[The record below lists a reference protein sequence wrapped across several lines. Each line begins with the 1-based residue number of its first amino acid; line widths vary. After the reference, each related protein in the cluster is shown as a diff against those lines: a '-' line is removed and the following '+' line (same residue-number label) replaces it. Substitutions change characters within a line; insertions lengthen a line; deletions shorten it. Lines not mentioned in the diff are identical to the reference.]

1 MGQREKVVIDTNII
15 VSGFGWDCK
24 PEVILKLVENRLI
37 LSYITHEI
45 FQEIS
50 KVIKYPKL
58 KFSKQIQS
66 GIIEFLINNSI
77 SVVPKSTYK
86 IIINDPDDDKFI
98 DCAVEANAD
107 YIITGNK
114 HLLDLKNFGKIKI
127 IKPDMFLEIFYENRI
142 NETS

>member
-15 VSGFGWDCK
+15 VSGFGWDGK
-24 PEVILKLVENRLI
+24 PEVILKLIESRMI

-77 SVVPKSTYK
+77 SVVPKSTFK

-98 DCAVEANAD
+98 DCAVEAHAD

-114 HLLDLKNFGKIKI
+114 HLLDLKNFGKIEI
-127 IKPDMFLEIFYENRI
+127 IKPEVFLDIFLKI
-142 NETS
+142 D